1 MRQIL
6 VVDDDELMIEFI
18 SDAVKLVGVSATAV
32 ANGRDLR
39 AINLE
44 HYEHILLD
52 LSIPGA
58 DGVQLLRWLKDKE
71 YKGSI
76 SITSGCEAS
85 VLNSAQQLGLNYGL
99 KMHLPLAKPFPLE
112 RLLNVI
118 QDDTA
123 KARKSPSLPHA
134 NLDETLLIPALKNA
148 IKNKEIKAFFQPKFD
163 IDQLYVLG
171 VEALARWRLADGTM
185 VPPPIFIDL
194 AEKHNLIGELTDC
207 IIHQVLPLLQ
217 QWLKVNIN
225 LQVSIN
231 LSAASLNNL
240 NLPDY
245 LSRLTKKY
253 NIPNKNIV
261 VELTESALAEDTSAS
276 VEILTRLRMK
286 GFGLSIDDFGTG
298 YSSIK
303 QLQDVPFNELK
314 IDRSFISN
322 YATRPQSKTI
332 VESTIEMA
340 HKLNIHVVAE
350 GIEDAETLDYLK
362 KIKCDQGQG
371 FFYAKPMPGSEFSQW
386 LHNHPEYLDISVP
399 FHEQKQIVVVSGD
412 KLFSDTLIDV
422 LNVEFDVVIL
432 SDESTFISDLTN
444 YTADIILVDN
454 SCLNDG
460 FDVCRQINDRLL
472 AINSTVLFVGK
483 QNTNEKLKAFSAGCD
498 DYFVKLDSI
507 GQLQTKL
514 RTIKQQQVNKKHHLF
529 YSEADETLVNTT
541 ELGCYRELSLFLSQL
556 ILSQDQNSFIS
567 TFYDF
572 TNRFNWHVCVQLE
585 TREGI
590 RHYRAANAACSAM
603 EENTFSL
610 LKDAGEIY
618 YFNNRLIINVKYTS
632 LLFNYCPVV
641 NEPWF
646 EAFSLCLA
654 KGLEK
659 KWREL
664 SHVNA
669 MSEMIN
675 GLELTLSSLK
685 KRVSIFEQDAHKIID
700 ALLLD
705 IRANLLITAV
715 DKSVEHKLINLIE
728 TSVSKVLALGEDGR
742 EIEIEFSHI
751 ITQYKQHHLNNK

>member
-6 VVDDDELMIEFI
+6 VVDDDELMVEFI
-18 SDAVKLVGVSATAV
+18 SDAVELVGVTATAV
-32 ANGRDLR
+32 ANGRDMR
-39 AINLE
+39 AVNLN
-44 HYEHILLD
+44 HFEHILLD

-58 DGVQLLRWLKDKE
+58 DGVQLLRWLKSKD
-71 YKGSI
+71 YQGSI

-99 KMHLPLAKPFPLE
+99 KMHLPLVKPFPLE

-123 KARKSPSLPHA
+123 KAKNSPNLPNV

-148 IKNKEIKAFFQPKFD
+148 IKHDEIKAFFQPKFD

-171 VEALARWRLADGTM
+171 VEALARWRLEDGTM
-185 VPPPIFIDL
+185 VPPPVFIEL
-194 AEKHNLIGELTDC
+194 AEKHNLIGELTDS

-217 QWLKVNIN
+217 QWLKININ

-231 LSAASLNNL
+231 LSAVSLNNL

-253 NIPNKNIV
+253 SIPNQNIV
-261 VELTESALAEDTSAS
+261 IELTESALAEDTSAS

-286 GFGLSIDDFGTG
+286 GFGLAIDDFGTG
-298 YSSIK
+298 YSSIQ

-322 YATRPQSKTI
+322 YATRPESKTI

-350 GIEDAETLDYLK
+350 GIEDAATLDYLK

-371 FFYAKPMPGSEFSQW
+371 FFYAKPMPGNEFTQW
-386 LHNHPEYLDISVP
+386 LNNHPEYLDISIP
-399 FHEQKQIVVVSGD
+399 FNEQKQIVVLSGD
-412 KLFSDTLIDV
+412 KLFCDTLKDV
-422 LNVEFDVVIL
+422 LNIEFDIVIL
-432 SDESTFISDLTN
+432 HDENTFISQLAN
-444 YTADIILVDN
+444 YTADIIIIDN

-460 FDVCRQINDRLL
+460 FNACYQLNQSSL
-472 AINSTVLFVGK
+472 AANSTILFVGK
-483 QNTNEKLKAFSAGCD
+483 QDSSEKLKAFSAGCD

-514 RTIKQQQVNKKHHLF
+514 RAVKQHQVNKKYHL
-529 YSEADETLVNTT
+529 SKQTDEALVNTS
-541 ELGCYRELSLFLSQL
+541 ELNYYRELSSFFSQF
-556 ILSQDQNSFIS
+556 ILAQDQNAFVNA
-567 TFYDF
+567 FYELAK
-572 TNRFNWHVCVQLE
+572 RFNWHVCLQLE
-585 TREGI
+585 TREGFN
-590 RHYRAANAACSAM
+590 HYRANNASCTAM
-603 EENTFSL
+603 EENTFYL

-618 YFNNRLIINVKYTS
+618 TFNNRLIINVKHIS
-632 LLFNYCPVV
+632 ILFNYCPAIT
-641 NEPWF
+641 EPWF

-664 SHVNA
+664 SHFNA
-669 MSEMIN
+669 MLEVLN
-675 GLELTLSSLK
+675 GLELALTNLK
-685 KRVSIFEQDAHKIID
+685 NRVSSFEQNAHKIID

-705 IRANLLITAV
+705 IRANLLSSKFDESI
-715 DKSVEHKLINLIE
+715 EFKLVNLIE

-751 ITQYKQHHLNNK
+751 ISQYKQNHLNNK